1 MNVVTV
7 SQLNEYIKRKL
18 DGDFLLKS
26 VAVSGEISN
35 YVAHSSGHS
44 YFSLKD
50 KSGIIKAVMF
60 KGYKQGLLFTPKN
73 GMKVVAMGSVSAYPR
88 DGVYQL
94 YAVKLVSDGMGDLFV
109 AFEELKNRLREEGL
123 FDERLKRPLP
133 EFPDKIGVI
142 TSETGAVLHDIKNV
156 LARRY
161 PLGKIVLY
169 PAKVQG
175 EGGAKTVIDA
185 LFCMNE
191 DDVCDVAIIARG
203 GGSIEELWEFNSE
216 QLARAVRASHIP
228 VISAVGHETD
238 FTICDFAADLRAP
251 TPSAAAELCAPSVDD
266 IRLRLD
272 AAGDALK
279 GAVGAR
285 LLRER
290 QGLNAV
296 RQRLVKSSYAMIS
309 SGRLMLERYRGRI
322 YSGVKTVIS
331 NRKTELVEAAR
342 RIELTSPSHI
352 LERGYSIL
360 LKQSAAVRSVA
371 ELDKG
376 DEITV
381 RLKDGAAAAVITEV
395 LKDDI

>member
-185 LFCMNE
+185 LFRMNE

-352 LERGYSIL
+352 LERGYGIL

>member
-1 MNVVTV
+1 MNVITV

-185 LFCMNE
+185 LFRMNE

-352 LERGYSIL
+352 LERGYGIL